1 MLDYQEK
8 RQYPRMEIECPA
20 CFTIEGQAGQAGA
33 IVKNLSGGG
42 LLMWLEQSVPPG
54 ALLSIRIDPP
64 SDITPPM
71 KARVKVL
78 RCTPV
83 EGVEGQFAVACQTEE
98 ILP

>member
-1 MLDYQEK
+1 MLDYKEQ
-8 RQYPRMEIECPA
+8 RQYPRMDIECPA
-20 CFTIEGQAGQAGA
+20 RFSIEGQAGQAGA

-42 LLMWLEQSVPPG
+42 LLLWLEQPVQPG
-54 ALLSIRIDPP
+54 ASLSIRIDPP

-71 KARVKVL
+71 NARVKVL

-83 EGVEGQFAVACQTEE
+83 EGAEGQFAVACQTEE